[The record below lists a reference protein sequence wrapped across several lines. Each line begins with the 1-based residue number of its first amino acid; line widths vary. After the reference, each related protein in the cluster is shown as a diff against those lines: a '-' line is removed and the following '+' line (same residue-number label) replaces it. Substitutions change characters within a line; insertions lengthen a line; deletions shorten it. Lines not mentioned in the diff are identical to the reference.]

1 MKKTLSVSF
10 LALTVVA
17 SLVAQTTGEK
27 KYSARVSQSRLL
39 TVVRELVR
47 LGPRTGGTP
56 SGDRAAQYVARRF
69 RESGY
74 KPEVIEDPELLTS
87 SNLKWSLKVEKPR
100 SLRNLIR
107 NEWLGGY
114 SPSVRR
120 SKATVVFVADA
131 SDLTKD
137 ELKGKAALLDDLSVR
152 KSYQKVVEAGCSCI
166 LLISPKFDRAYSKW
180 AMIIDLPRSRENSIP
195 LFNLSFGNGE
205 RLKEAL
211 ADSQRVVISYS
222 TQTRIEQGKP
232 KTVCAVLTGDSLAY
246 YIVCAHGDSDSG
258 GPGADDNA
266 SGVSGVLEIARNLKS
281 LVQSRSIPKPKFSV
295 RFAVWGTEIH
305 STEHYVKARKDK
317 LGQILGVINL
327 DEIGT
332 GVTRDCLYF
341 ESNDV
346 KHNERL
352 LRTLEAIGEEYAG
365 KKGYWAEST
374 TNPSQGG
381 TDSYVFLPGYLRHL
395 KVADIKIPSVTVY
408 TGAWNELKRLRQT
421 EGWTSKAWKG
431 HPDSVFI
438 DYSAYYHSSL
448 DLPEMT
454 TEREPY
460 NMVGAV
466 KAVGIALLRL
476 AW

>member
-1 MKKTLSVSF
+1 
-10 LALTVVA
+10 
-17 SLVAQTTGEK
+17 
-27 KYSARVSQSRLL
+27 
-39 TVVRELVR
+39 
-47 LGPRTGGTP
+47 
-56 SGDRAAQYVARRF
+56 
-69 RESGY
+69 
-74 KPEVIEDPELLTS
+74 
-87 SNLKWSLKVEKPR
+87 
-100 SLRNLIR
+100 
-107 NEWLGGY
+107 
-114 SPSVRR
+114 
-120 SKATVVFVADA
+120 
-131 SDLTKD
+131 
-137 ELKGKAALLDDLSVR
+137 
-152 KSYQKVVEAGCSCI
+152 
-166 LLISPKFDRAYSKW
+166 
-180 AMIIDLPRSRENSIP
+180 
-195 LFNLSFGNGE
+195 
-205 RLKEAL
+205 
-211 ADSQRVVISYS
+211 
-222 TQTRIEQGKP
+222 
-232 KTVCAVLTGDSLAY
+232 
-246 YIVCAHGDSDSG
+246 
-258 GPGADDNA
+258 
-266 SGVSGVLEIARNLKS
+266 VLEIARNLKS
-281 LVQSRSIPKPKFSV
+281 LVQSKAIPMPKFSIQFV
-295 RFAVWGTEIH
+295 VWGTEIH
-305 STEHYVKARKDK
+305 STEHYVKARKDE
-317 LGQILGVINL
+317 LEHIMGVINL

-346 KHNERL
+346 KHIERL

-381 TDSYVFLPGYLRHL
+381 TDSYVFFPSYLRHL
-395 KVADIKIPSVTVY
+395 KVPDIKIPSVTVY